1 MSLLLPLTYIPFFF
15 KIVSLIPGLWRF
27 PIFSRFFRN
36 SSDELPCYV
45 MAPSAG
51 KGKGKKPLASDLPK

>member
-45 MAPSAG
+45 MVASVEAQGKAAPPASA
-51 KGKGKKPLASDLPK
+51 S